1 MANIQKIAEFV
12 LSTFLLIMGMSLYG
26 QNDLRFSYECKDKT
40 LSPFN
45 TKVLLKSPDKEIF
58 NLFADTASKFVLS
71 EKEYFKSTGIY
82 TLFITYST
90 EGHGQDSIAYDFDIC
105 GTEINTNIS
114 IEFDYKER
122 LIKQGDIFIKGE
134 KVINGYI
141 RVNKYYDA
149 PKSIDIALDNKYLGN
164 EYYKGP
170 FFKVKNNSKDTLY
183 GEYLPGYFW
192 GTLSY
197 RRNDSTLFTR
207 YGSIDCMFVDSSPL
221 YPDSIKH
228 ATVGSFGLTKKLLPF
243 EYRFEVML
251 ADKWQSYGIGV
262 YKESKHVVWAGTK
275 KYYKLKCD
283 FKIDE

>member
-164 EYYKGP
+164 EYYKYH
-170 FFKVKNNSKDTLY
+170 F
-183 GEYLPGYFW
+183 
-192 GTLSY
+192 
-197 RRNDSTLFTR
+197 
-207 YGSIDCMFVDSSPL
+207 
-221 YPDSIKH
+221 
-228 ATVGSFGLTKKLLPF
+228 
-243 EYRFEVML
+243 
-251 ADKWQSYGIGV
+251 
-262 YKESKHVVWAGTK
+262 
-275 KYYKLKCD
+275 LK
-283 FKIDE
+283 